1 MKHQRIRV
9 ILLLLLSVFLIACKS
24 DYFTTKSIAL
34 FLPDDMSTRLES
46 KFMEE
51 ISNKKIKAIIDLS
64 GDVNRTVPKEYNN
77 ASELNNDFIEIFE
90 IPLFSKFDVSF
101 KITVDD

>member
-9 ILLLLLSVFLIACKS
+9 LLLLLLSVFLIACKS

-46 KFMEE
+46 KFLEE

-77 ASELNNDFIEIFE
+77 ASELHNDFIEIFE
-90 IPLFSKFDVSF
+90 FLFLVKL
-101 KITVDD
+101 T